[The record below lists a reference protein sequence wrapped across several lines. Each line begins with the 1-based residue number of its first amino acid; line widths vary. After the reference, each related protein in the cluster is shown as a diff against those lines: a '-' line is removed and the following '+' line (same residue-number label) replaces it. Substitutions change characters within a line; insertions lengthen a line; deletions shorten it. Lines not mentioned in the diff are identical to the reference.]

1 MEHPDRFVVSCSR
14 EPERVSQIRRT
25 GAAHLSKWGLNS
37 LVDTAS
43 LLISELVTNA
53 VRYGT
58 GDITFSMAHRS
69 GEVLIEVTDGSSA
82 FPRVRHPTAD
92 EESGRGMFLV
102 EAMADRWGTSADGT
116 HTWCTIAVR
125 QPLTPIAG
133 FRSEWRQGNRLIASG
148 SYSTPQDTIR
158 YARAQL
164 RLITTAL
171 EAELIGYI
179 WESWAD
185 WAPSLKTLE
194 NGEAATIPFTYDTFT
209 LTWHARPALFL
220 PVVDNTRHM

>member
-1 MEHPDRFVVSCSR
+1 MQHPDRFVVSCSR

-25 GAAHLSKWGLNS
+25 GAAHLRKWGLNS

-58 GDITFSMAHRS
+58 GDITFSMARRS

-102 EAMADRWGTSADGT
+102 EAMADRWGTSEDGT
-116 HTWCTIAVR
+116 RTWCTLAVR

-148 SYSTPQDTIR
+148 SYSTPQDTIH

-164 RLITTAL
+164 RLLTSAL
-171 EAELIGYI
+171 EAEPIG
-179 WESWAD
+179 SD
-185 WAPSLKTLE
+185 WVSCLKALK
-194 NGEAATIPFTYDTFT
+194 NGAAATIPFTYDTFT

-220 PVVDNTRHM
+220 PVVDNTRHL